1 MKRHDLGCRADRL
14 LTTAI
19 NFSRSGGVGKG
30 FRHGNRRRRQLG
42 ADLRGYSEES
52 SAEAFRDLLR
62 RRRRRAGLR
71 SDAKTSCSCTNGS
84 CASGVVLV
92 LEATELGCLERG
104 LLVSLAVGL
113 REHQLFGRTVGLQ
126 AGFAISL
133 GLEGSLRGLRS
144 ELGRA
149 AASDSPLREPLRG
162 SSSFGGSCLGSH
174 KNSGVLLRNRSTGG
188 GW

>member
-1 MKRHDLGCRADRL
+1 MQRHGLGCRADRL

-19 NFSRSGGVGKG
+19 NFGRGGGGGKS

-52 SAEAFRDLLR
+52 SAEAFLDLLR

-71 SDAKTSCSCTNGS
+71 SDAETSCASRSCTNGS

-92 LEATELGCLERG
+92 LEATEFGCLERG

-113 REHQLFGRTVGLQ
+113 RERQFFGRTMGLH
-126 AGFAISL
+126 AGLAFGL
-133 GLEGSLRGLRS
+133 GLEGGLRGLRS

-149 AASDSPLREPLRG
+149 IVR
-162 SSSFGGSCLGSH
+162 
-174 KNSGVLLRNRSTGG
+174 
-188 GW
+188 